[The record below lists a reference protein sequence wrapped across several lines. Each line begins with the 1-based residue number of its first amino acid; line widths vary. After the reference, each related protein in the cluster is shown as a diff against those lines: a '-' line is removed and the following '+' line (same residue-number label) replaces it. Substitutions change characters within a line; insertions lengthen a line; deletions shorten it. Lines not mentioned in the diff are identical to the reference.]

1 MFHAHSLFGQAHVTH
16 LYDMTPL
23 RNTGA
28 NLLIKAKEEWDHFEN
43 NIGVVPIGICRD
55 ASGDERKM
63 WSDFL
68 KEKPWALIAD
78 CWGHQVLID
87 LCRP

>member
-1 MFHAHSLFGQAHVTH
+1 MFHAHPLFGQAHVTH
-16 LYDMTPL
+16 LYDMTAL
-23 RNTGA
+23 RKTGA
-28 NLLIKAKEEWDHFEN
+28 NLLIKAKEEWDHLEN
-43 NIGVVPIGICRD
+43 DIGVVPIGICGD

-63 WSDFL
+63 RSDFL
-68 KEKPWALIAD
+68 KEKLWALIAD